1 MKEMISGDFTIK
13 IKPFHILNQDR
24 QKTYEE
30 YKVPL
35 QIGEMDIYKNGKAY
49 INLFDESSFAFENF
63 EPSVELF
70 IEKPKSGKTKV
81 FLVYR
86 NGFSVFNGFFSE
98 EEKNQFS
105 IYDIGGCNR
114 LGALETIGINNDI
127 SNDGGKLVLRFKA
140 THSCFVNTLG
150 IIEISVNKISPMK
163 KIEKIYS

>member
-1 MKEMISGDFTIK
+1 MKEMISGNFTLK

-24 QKTYEE
+24 ERMYEE

-35 QIGEMDIYKNGKAY
+35 QVGEMDIYKNGKAY
-49 INLFDESSFAFENF
+49 IKLFDENSFAFENF

-70 IEKPKSGKTKV
+70 TEKSKSGKTKV

-98 EEKNQFS
+98 GEKNQFS
-105 IYDIGGCNR
+105 VCDIGGFNR
-114 LGALETIGINNDI
+114 LGALETIGLDNSI
-127 SNDGGKLVLRFKA
+127 SNEGGKLVLRFKA

-150 IIEISVNKISPMK
+150 IIEISVNKISHMK
-163 KIEKIYS
+163 KNEKIYS